1 MTKRKHVCDAICG
14 NLSYARIARAVVL
27 IQRVIHIIGVLP
39 IQNITMQIGSVQMVN
54 ARKVGEVGM
63 RIHEMTI
70 SMIADNGLMPVTVT
84 YNSPKRIVSGA
95 RVRFGW
101 FFIRIGAR
109 ILYRKGWEGR

>member
-1 MTKRKHVCDAICG
+1 
-14 NLSYARIARAVVL
+14 
-27 IQRVIHIIGVLP
+27 
-39 IQNITMQIGSVQMVN
+39 
-54 ARKVGEVGM
+54 M

-70 SMIADNGLMPVTVT
+70 SMVADNGDNGLMPVTVT
-84 YNSPKRIVSGA
+84 HYSPKRIVSGA